1 MPIMGQYADSAILER
16 RYVPKGAIIIR
27 TGEEGNSAFLI
38 QSGQVRVFIMQGDKK
53 VELALLGPGQI
64 FGEMALVF
72 DERRTASI
80 EATEETNLIVITR
93 QTLEEKLRRSDPT
106 IRAIVP
112 MLMKRILQSNN
123 SLLSHHADVRM
134 LVDVV
139 RNIYDIII
147 SSLPRVQQKSFENAV
162 LPKLDEFLE
171 AVRNFEDKYSDK

>member
-1 MPIMGQYADSAILER
+1 MPTMGQHIENAILER
-16 RYVPKGAIIIR
+16 RYVPKGTMIVRA
-27 TGEEGNSAFLI
+27 GDEGNSAFLI

-53 VELALLGPGQI
+53 VELAMLGPGQI

-72 DERRTASI
+72 DERRTASV

>member
-1 MPIMGQYADSAILER
+1 MPTMGQHIENAILER
-16 RYVPKGAIIIR
+16 RYVPKGTMIVRA
-27 TGEEGNSAFLI
+27 GDEGNSAFLI

-53 VELALLGPGQI
+53 VELAMLGPGQI

-72 DERRTASI
+72 DERRTASV

-93 QTLEEKLRRSDPT
+93 QILEEKLRRSDPT